1 MTTVLRIAFPEALGR
16 IHLATTHA
24 QMRALAAFAA
34 QLADDLGFGRVLVQ
48 EACELW
54 ARGRRCAACSHHR
67 SSHEHDG
74 DCWSVACG
82 CPAYLSGD
90 DQ

>member
-1 MTTVLRIAFPEALGR
+1 MTTMLRIAFPEALGR
-16 IHLATTHA
+16 ILLATSHA
-24 QMRALAAFAA
+24 QMRRRAAFAA
-34 QLADDLGFGRVLVQ
+34 ELADELGFGRILVQ
-48 EACELW
+48 QACELW
-54 ARGRRCAACSHHR
+54 ACGRRCATCDHAR

-82 CPAYLSGD
+82 CAAYLDGD